1 MGVEAG
7 QLALGKT
14 SFRDMTGEFW
24 GFIETRPY
32 MRARG
37 GLALALLEL
46 GETDAAIG
54 HLRAMLELN
63 PNDNQGIRYVLL
75 GTLLDREATDEVV
88 ALLDVYDADYS
99 PYWAYTRLLLAFRAG
114 KGAETATRRLL
125 SDAVKINR
133 HVPGLLLRPDPPP
146 EFDAPYI
153 TVGDEDEAADYV
165 VACGAAWRR
174 TPGAID
180 WLASLVARPARAPAI
195 QRRPRK
201 ASEPR

>member
-63 PNDNQGIRYVLL
+63 PQRQSGH
-75 GTLLDREATDEVV
+75 TLCPPGYA
-88 ALLDVYDADYS
+88 
-99 PYWAYTRLLLAFRAG
+99 AG
-114 KGAETATRRLL
+114 
-125 SDAVKINR
+125 S
-133 HVPGLLLRPDPPP
+133 
-146 EFDAPYI
+146 
-153 TVGDEDEAADYV
+153 
-165 VACGAAWRR
+165 
-174 TPGAID
+174 
-180 WLASLVARPARAPAI
+180 
-195 QRRPRK
+195 
-201 ASEPR
+201 